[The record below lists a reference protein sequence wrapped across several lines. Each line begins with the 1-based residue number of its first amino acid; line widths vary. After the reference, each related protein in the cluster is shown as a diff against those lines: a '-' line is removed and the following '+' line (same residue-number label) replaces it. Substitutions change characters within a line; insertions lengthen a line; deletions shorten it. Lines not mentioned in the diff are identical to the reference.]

1 MTTIEEVAKEA
12 GVSRGTVSNVLNN
25 YPSVSEENREK
36 VLKAI
41 NKLKYT
47 PNRAARMLKTKIS
60 KSIGLVIPNISNP
73 FYPELARGVEDAGRK
88 AGYSVF
94 LCNSD
99 RDIAKE
105 REYMRI
111 LIEKNVDGII
121 LVKPGITAEEIDEV
135 GRECRIVLVD
145 TDEEL
150 SQRYDVINV
159 DDYGGVSEVM
169 NLLYDYG
176 HERIAFIYGQL
187 QSNSSRRRLA
197 AYKDFFA
204 RKNVTADSDLI
215 KEGSYDWYSGYSRT
229 VELLRKV
236 DPPTAVFA
244 ANDLMAIGAV
254 KAIRERRMN
263 IPLDISVVGYDDI
276 DLAALYSP
284 QLTTVRQ
291 PKYEMGV
298 MSIEALLRRLGPDGK
313 SDAGEG
319 SIATLK
325 TNVVLRETVGYAR
338 RDRLK

>member
-1 MTTIEEVAKEA
+1 MATIEEVAKEA

-25 YPSVSEENREK
+25 FPSVSEENREK
-36 VLKAI
+36 VIKAI

-60 KSIGLVIPNISNP
+60 KSIGLVLPDISNP
-73 FYPELARGVEDAGRK
+73 FYSELARGVEDTGRK

-105 REYMRI
+105 QEYIRI

-121 LVKPGITAEEIDEV
+121 LVKPGIAEEEIDEIN
-135 GRECRIVLVD
+135 RDCRVVLVD
-145 TDEEL
+145 TDEAL
-150 SQRYDVINV
+150 SHRYDVINA
-159 DDYGGVSEVM
+159 DDYDGVSEVM

-176 HERIAFIYGQL
+176 HERIALIYGQL
-187 QSNSSRRRLA
+187 ESNSSRRRLA

-204 RKNVTADSDLI
+204 RKGVTVDNDLI
-215 KEGSYDWYSGYSRT
+215 KQGSYDWYSGYSCT
-229 VELLRKV
+229 VELLRMAN
-236 DPPTAVFA
+236 PPTAVFA

-291 PKYEMGV
+291 PKYEMGT
-298 MSIEALLRRLGPDGK
+298 MSMEALLRRLGAGGK

-319 SIATLK
+319 SIVTLK
-325 TNVVLRETVGYAR
+325 TNVILRETVGYVR
-338 RDRLK
+338 K